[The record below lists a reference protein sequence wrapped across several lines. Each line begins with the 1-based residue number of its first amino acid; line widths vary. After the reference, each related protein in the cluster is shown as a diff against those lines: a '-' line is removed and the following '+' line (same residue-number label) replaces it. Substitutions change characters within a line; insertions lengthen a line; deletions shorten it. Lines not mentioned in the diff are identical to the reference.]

1 MMEEKKEEKTLA
13 EQLSEKLMI
22 RRKNGFMRVTDEIID
37 TADAFCE
44 GYKSFLD
51 AAKTERE
58 AVKTTVQMAQEA
70 GFTEFDPAKTYA
82 PGDKV
87 YYNNREKALILAVIG
102 KEGCKNGVRISAA
115 HIDAPRL
122 DLKPIPL
129 YETSDL
135 VLLKTHYY
143 GGIKKYQW
151 TATPLSMHGRIVR
164 RDGKR
169 IDVCIGEQPGEPQ
182 FCITD
187 LLPHLSQEQSQKTL
201 GKAITGE
208 DLNVLIGSRPI
219 RTDCG
224 EMLFK
229 LNILKLLNEK
239 YGIVEED
246 LMSAEIEFVPA
257 VKAVDIGLDRSMI
270 GAYGHDDRV
279 CAYPAI
285 RAILDCGVPEQT
297 VLTVLADKEET
308 GSDGNTGL
316 NSSFMRYFIADLAQA
331 EGLEV
336 RHVLS
341 KSKCLS
347 ADVTAAYDPTYAS
360 AYEAGNA
367 CYVNNGVG
375 MSKYTGARG
384 KSGTSDASAEF
395 VGEIRALF
403 DKNEVLWQIGE
414 MGRVDLGGG
423 GTVALYVANLDV
435 DVVDVGVPVLS
446 MHAPFEVVSKLDVYM
461 AYKAVKVFFSDAP
474 QA

>member
-1 MMEEKKEEKTLA
+1 MIEEKKEEKTLA
-13 EQLSEKLMI
+13 EQLSEELMI
-22 RRKNGFMRVTDEIID
+22 RRKNGFMRVTDETIE
-37 TADAFCE
+37 TADIFCE

-51 AAKTERE
+51 TSKTERE
-58 AVKTTVQMAQEA
+58 AVATTVQMAEEA
-70 GFTEFDPAKTYA
+70 GFTAFDPEKTYA
-82 PGDKV
+82 PGEKV
-87 YYNNREKALILAVIG
+87 YYNNRGKALILAVIG
-102 KEGCKNGVRISAA
+102 KQGCRNGVRISAA

-135 VLLKTHYY
+135 VLFKTHYY

-187 LLPHLSQEQSQKTL
+187 LLPHLAQEQAQKTL
-201 GKAITGE
+201 GKAIAGE
-208 DLNVLIGSRPI
+208 DLNILIGSRPI
-219 RTDCG
+219 RTDRG

-229 LNILKLLNEK
+229 INIMKLLHEK

-246 LMSAEIEFVPA
+246 LISAEIEFVPA
-257 VKAVDIGLDRSMI
+257 VKAVDIGIDRSMV

-316 NSSFMRYFIADLAQA
+316 NSAFMRYFIADLSRA
-331 EGLEV
+331 EGLEA

-341 KSKCLS
+341 RSKCLS

-360 AYEAGNA
+360 AYEAANA

-375 MSKYTGARG
+375 LSKYTGARG

-395 VGEIRALF
+395 VGEVRSLL
-403 DKNEVLWQIGE
+403 DRNDVLWQIGE
-414 MGRVDLGGG
+414 LGKVDLGGG
-423 GTVALYVANLDV
+423 GTVAMYIANLNV

-446 MHAPFEVVSKLDVYM
+446 MHAPFEVVAKLDVYM
-461 AYKAVKVFFSDAP
+461 AYKAFKVFFSDAA

>member
-1 MMEEKKEEKTLA
+1 
-13 EQLSEKLMI
+13 MI

-58 AVKTTVQMAQEA
+58 AVKPTVQMAQEA

-82 PGDKV
+82 PGEKV
-87 YYNNREKALILAVIG
+87 YYYNREKALILAVIG

-182 FCITD
+182 FCITE

-208 DLNVLIGSRPI
+208 DLNVLTGSRPI
-219 RTDCG
+219 RRDC
-224 EMLFK
+224 
-229 LNILKLLNEK
+229 
-239 YGIVEED
+239 
-246 LMSAEIEFVPA
+246 
-257 VKAVDIGLDRSMI
+257 
-270 GAYGHDDRV
+270 
-279 CAYPAI
+279 C
-285 RAILDCGVPEQT
+285 
-297 VLTVLADKEET
+297 
-308 GSDGNTGL
+308 
-316 NSSFMRYFIADLAQA
+316 
-331 EGLEV
+331 
-336 RHVLS
+336 
-341 KSKCLS
+341 
-347 ADVTAAYDPTYAS
+347 
-360 AYEAGNA
+360 
-367 CYVNNGVG
+367 
-375 MSKYTGARG
+375 
-384 KSGTSDASAEF
+384 
-395 VGEIRALF
+395 
-403 DKNEVLWQIGE
+403 
-414 MGRVDLGGG
+414 
-423 GTVALYVANLDV
+423 
-435 DVVDVGVPVLS
+435 
-446 MHAPFEVVSKLDVYM
+446 
-461 AYKAVKVFFSDAP
+461 
-474 QA
+474 